1 MLVFT
6 FILGVIVATFVWT
19 SILLAGG
26 ARADAK
32 ADKRESEDRARK
44 YMVSQITREV
54 LANIE
59 QNKAQHK
66 AGEVK

>member
-44 YMVSQITREV
+44 YMITREV